1 MERCAVR
8 ALHSSPSTSSCVAT
22 GRQHHGTVTRNV
34 AKKGMLLRGRPKVG
48 PVKVVP
54 CQGIGGKGKGKGG
67 KGKGKA
73 KTIRRR
79 FKFGS
84 KFILIL

>member
-1 MERCAVR
+1 
-8 ALHSSPSTSSCVAT
+8 
-22 GRQHHGTVTRNV
+22 
-34 AKKGMLLRGRPKVG
+34 MLLRGRPKVG